1 MVHIDFTEA
10 RGISRKERIIEQYQI
25 TPRCLQILRSYAK
38 GQTDK
43 QTAMELGVGLTA
55 VHNQKTRLR
64 DRMSEPSN
72 VSMIVRLVRE
82 GVI

>member
-1 MVHIDFTEA
+1 MVHIDFTETK
-10 RGISRKERIIEQYQI
+10 GISRGEQIIEKYKI
-25 TPRCLQILRSYAK
+25 TATCLQILRAYAR

-43 QTAMELGVGLTA
+43 QTAMELGIGLTA
-55 VHNQKTRLR
+55 VHNQKSRLR
-64 DRMSEPSN
+64 DRMGEPSN